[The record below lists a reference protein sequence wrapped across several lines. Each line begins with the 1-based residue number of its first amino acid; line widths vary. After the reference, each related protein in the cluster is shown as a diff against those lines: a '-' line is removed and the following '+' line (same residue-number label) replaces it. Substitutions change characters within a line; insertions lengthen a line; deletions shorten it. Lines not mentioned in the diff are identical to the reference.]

1 MKVLR
6 KSGIMSEENPAEIS
20 QSNEEFKIHFDEMT
34 SISIPISLRDEL
46 EKLKIFPKEQRHRE
60 SWYSVVQRL
69 VKEHY
74 SVLKAKPKK

>member
-6 KSGIMSEENPAEIS
+6 KSGIMLEENPVEIS
-20 QSNEEFKIHFDEMT
+20 QDDSEEMT
-34 SISIPISLRDEL
+34 SIGIPVSLRDEL
-46 EKLKIFPKEQRHRE
+46 EKLKIFPKELRHRE

-74 SVLKAKPKK
+74 SILKAKPKK

>member
-6 KSGIMSEENPAEIS
+6 KSGIMLEENPVEIS
-20 QSNEEFKIHFDEMT
+20 QDDSEEMT
-34 SISIPISLRDEL
+34 SIGIPVSLRDEL
-46 EKLKIFPKEQRHRE
+46 KKLKIFPKELRHRE

-74 SVLKAKPKK
+74 SILKAKPKK